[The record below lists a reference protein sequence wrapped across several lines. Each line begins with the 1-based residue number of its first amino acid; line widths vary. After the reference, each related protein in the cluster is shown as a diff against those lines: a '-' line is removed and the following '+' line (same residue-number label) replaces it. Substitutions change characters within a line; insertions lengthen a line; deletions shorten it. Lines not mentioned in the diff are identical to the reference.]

1 MITYKSICEK
11 LGFDPITD
19 DLKFEFADHEDDSVV
34 SPFSVLALDE
44 LKVLTK
50 HLIANRDK
58 LERYM
63 IR

>member
-19 DLKFEFADHEDDSVV
+19 DFKLELGDHEDDSKV
-34 SPFSVLALDE
+34 SPFSILSFEE
-44 LKVLTK
+44 LKVFSS

-63 IR
+63 AR